1 MKKEFNILNY
11 FNMRALFMGIGLSR
25 IISISHEYVWLTL
38 ILGTILGLI
47 LLYLFRI
54 EMKKNI
60 LNILLN
66 CVVISI
72 SLIII
77 INMIST
83 MYLTKMPKFLIG
95 LPLIILVMYMISK
108 KEIVIFRVANIL
120 LVINLLLY
128 TISFFAL
135 LKYFRFSNFYYTN
148 VNFMKVLTSS
158 VEYALYS
165 VTPTLLLRKDKYK
178 NISIYKTYFISS
190 LTMAGLCILTYG
202 ILGCNLSS
210 ILRYPEYLILRQI
223 SLSSAI
229 ENIEN
234 IISFMWIIDI
244 FMLIVTCS
252 DSIKYN
258 LNKPQLIHIILP
270 LLLVVTT
277 FLNTRYVFI
286 ILTYKFA
293 AVFCGAIM
301 LILWLVNKKL
311 IFSKR

>member
-25 IISISHEYVWLTL
+25 IISTSHEYVWLTL
-38 ILGTILGLI
+38 ILGTIIGLI
-47 LLYLFRI
+47 LLFLFRI

-60 LNILLN
+60 FNILLN

-95 LPLIILVMYMISK
+95 FPLIVLVMYMMSK

-148 VNFMKVLTSS
+148 VEFTKVLMSS
-158 VEYALYS
+158 IEYALYS

-178 NISIYKTYFISS
+178 DIPIYKTYLVSS

-258 LNKPQLIHIILP
+258 LKKPKLINIILP
-270 LLLVVTT
+270 LLLVITT

-286 ILTYKFA
+286 ILTYKLA
-293 AVFCGAIM
+293 AFICGAIM
-301 LILWLVNKKL
+301 LILWFCNKKL

>member
-25 IISISHEYVWLTL
+25 IISTSHEYVWLSL
-38 ILGTILGLI
+38 IIGTIIGLL

-54 EMKKNI
+54 EMKRNI
-60 LNILLN
+60 FHILLN
-66 CVVISI
+66 CIVIII

-83 MYLTKMPKFLIG
+83 MYLTKMPKLLIG
-95 LPLIILVMYMISK
+95 LPLVILVMYIMNK

-135 LKYFRFSNFYYTN
+135 LKYFKFSNFYYTN
-148 VNFMKVLTSS
+148 VDTIKVLTSS
-158 VEYALYS
+158 IEYALYS

-178 NISIYKTYFISS
+178 DISIYKTYLISS
-190 LTMAGLCILTYG
+190 LTMSGLCILTYG
-202 ILGCNLSS
+202 ILGSNLSS

-223 SLSSAI
+223 SFSSAI

-244 FMLIVTCS
+244 YMLIVTCS

-258 LNKPQLIHIILP
+258 LKNKKVINIILP
-270 LLLVVTT
+270 ALLILTT

-286 ILTYKFA
+286 ILTYKLT
-293 AVFCGAIM
+293 AIILAGI
-301 LILWLVNKKL
+301 LILMWLINKKL